1 MIQVECAFYTFL
13 KIACCCLLIVISS
26 YLPAQMLQF
35 PAVYPALPFNL
46 EKAKKL
52 GYNKCTVWKGKNSKT
67 AGDESGTIWSSILQ
81 ESHQFQKYVFPE
93 GILDIVSRY
102 ASSGDKI
109 WSMEYFYKQGL
120 LSAIEQLTYDS
131 LQDASVEYAYAYL
144 YSYDSIPFQRV
155 KMFGFPNQKLRLL
168 EEFEFDTQRRL
179 VRCKSTVSGLG
190 PHMDSLV
197 GLLSGE
203 QLLSL
208 HEYDSQYIANR
219 RYKNLYVILKDE
231 KSYLNDQGQIFK
243 TVYRNAKGRRITFVE
258 YFYEDTVLSSKR
270 HWKFPLP
277 DVSEPIPISNKKRK
291 KNATRFKK
299 NNTSIAS
306 DSSSTSKIPAFPT
319 LFKTEVF
326 TFSLEGLIETHLI
339 EENGIQTVLEYTYFM
354 E

>member
-1 MIQVECAFYTFL
+1 
-13 KIACCCLLIVISS
+13 
-26 YLPAQMLQF
+26 
-35 PAVYPALPFNL
+35 
-46 EKAKKL
+46 
-52 GYNKCTVWKGKNSKT
+52 
-67 AGDESGTIWSSILQ
+67 
-81 ESHQFQKYVFPE
+81 VFPE